1 MAKTMAQLP
10 YHYGV
15 KVRVFPSTEQKR
27 LIKRNSDASRFIYN
41 QMNGMNNDLFWLKQ
55 VKIPITIV
63 LDRIADLTERLRK
76 PSTAISNMHGW
87 LNHPDFDSLMKA
99 NAIKNYKT
107 AWKLFRQVHQAGTP
121 KFHKRGYTQNYQ
133 TSCLYSAKVIVPTM
147 RNGSVRL
154 NDTHHL
160 QLPKL
165 GRLRFKGF
173 PSELLSRVDDVRVGT
188 TTVSMDA
195 VGHYF
200 VSLQLGSAQ
209 PFVGKQ
215 RVAKSKVG
223 IDLNLD
229 NFLTD
234 SNGQVIANPRYYRMI
249 KGKLAKAQQKLSRR
263 ARRAKKNQRRLSES
277 KNYQK
282 QRLLVA
288 KFQLKVANQRKNFL
302 HHVSTA
308 LIKNHD
314 LVVAEEL
321 RSKNML
327 RNHALAMSISDVG
340 WRTLLAMLSY
350 KADLFGRKF
359 LTVNPRNATQTCSD
373 CGHVLTGK
381 NKLTLVDRKWTC
393 PSCGTLHARVHN
405 AAKNILAKGLVTL

>member
-1 MAKTMAQLP
+1 M
-10 YHYGV
+10 
-15 KVRVFPSTEQKR
+15 
-27 LIKRNSDASRFIYN
+27 I
-41 QMNGMNNDLFWLKQ
+41 GMNNDLFWLKK
-55 VKIPITIV
+55 VKTPITLV
-63 LDRIADLTERLRK
+63 LKRIADLTERLKR
-76 PSTAISNMHGW
+76 PSTAISNIHGW

-107 AWKLFRQVHQAGTP
+107 AWKLFHQVHQAGIP
-121 KFHKRGYTQNYQ
+121 KFHKRGYTQTYQ
-133 TSCLYSAKVIVPTM
+133 TSCLYSAKVTVPTM
-147 RNGSVRL
+147 ENGSVRL
-154 NDTHHL
+154 NDAHHL

-165 GRLRFKGF
+165 GCLRFKGL
-173 PSELLSRVDDVRVGT
+173 PSKILDQANDTRVGT

-195 VGHYF
+195 AGHYF
-200 VSLQLGSAQ
+200 VSMQIGSEH
-209 PFVGKQ
+209 PFVAK
-215 RVAKSKVG
+215 RPVVKSKVG

-234 SNGQVIANPRYYRMI
+234 SNGRVIDNPRYYRTI
-249 KGKLAKAQQKLSRR
+249 KGKLAKAQRKLSRR
-263 ARRAKKNQRRLSES
+263 ARRAKKSQRRLSES

-288 KFQLKVANQRKNFL
+288 KLQLKVANQRKNFL

-340 WRTLLAMLSY
+340 WRTLLSMLAY
-350 KADLFGRKF
+350 KANLYGRKF
-359 LTVNPRNATQTCSD
+359 LTVNPRNTTQTCSH
-373 CGHVLTGK
+373 CGHVMTGK
-381 NKLTLVDRKWTC
+381 RKLTLADREWTC
-393 PSCGTLHARVHN
+393 PSCETFHVRDHN
-405 AAKNILAKGLVTL
+405 AAKNILAKGLAAS